1 MPSRSKNK
9 ICIADD
15 DKAFRESLRAFL
27 EACGDQAE
35 AIARGDE
42 FLLRADVQ
50 NADCLLLDFDI
61 PGAGGQQ
68 ILERLRARG
77 LTTPAIVLTTNGKR
91 LGARLQKAGVLK
103 GLSKPVT
110 DEELLLWLE
119 KACG

>member
-1 MPSRSKNK
+1 MPSRSKKK